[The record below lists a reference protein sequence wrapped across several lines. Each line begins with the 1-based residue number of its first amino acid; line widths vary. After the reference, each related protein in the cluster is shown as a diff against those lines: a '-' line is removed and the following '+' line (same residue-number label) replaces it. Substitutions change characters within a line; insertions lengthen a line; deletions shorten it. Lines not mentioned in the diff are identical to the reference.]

1 MTRAYRVLI
10 EAEPDG
16 GFAVWV
22 PALPGC
28 ASQGESP
35 EEAFANIKEA
45 IQCYIES
52 AKKHGEPI
60 PDERAPMEAM
70 VEVAV

>member
-1 MTRAYRVLI
+1 MTREYRVVI

-16 GFAVWV
+16 GYSVWV

-28 ASQGESP
+28 ASQGENV
-35 EEAFANIKEA
+35 EEALANVREA
-45 IQCYIES
+45 IQSYIES

-60 PDERAPMEAM
+60 PEERTMTEAT
-70 VEVAV
+70 VEVGV